1 MPSDLETYLAAVEE
15 EDDVARAAQVHVPT
29 LVEMLKQATLLARC
43 DAGSDATKLITDKL
57 HRIARDAM
65 EKK

>member
-29 LVEMLKQATLLARC
+29 LVEIVRRIEQAINDHGHCGHRTMM
-43 DAGSDATKLITDKL
+43 DVD
-57 HRIARDAM
+57 RIARAAM
-65 EKK
+65 EK